1 DFDAMR
7 TRIGEFGPSEKLAL
21 VVVRDGKRQAL
32 AVTLDAR
39 PDPDSLARLQ
49 MPGHLNGA
57 PIPNTKETTG
67 TDLYGGQP
75 ARLGVEVRETVEG
88 VVVERVLDA
97 GVGQRLGLKVGD
109 VIEKV
114 NGKGIGSIAEIAGAL
129 EGDRSKAAIAVKRGE
144 G

>member
-1 DFDAMR
+1 GKVQRGWLGVSGRDAPADFGARPESGALVEEVHTGGPGAAAGLRVGDRVVEIEGKAITDFDAMR
-7 TRIGEFGPSEKLAL
+7 TRSGECGPSEQLAL
-21 VVVRDGKRQAL
+21 VVGRDGKRQAL

-75 ARLGVEVRETVEG
+75 ARLGVEVRE
-88 VVVERVLDA
+88 
-97 GVGQRLGLKVGD
+97 
-109 VIEKV
+109 
-114 NGKGIGSIAEIAGAL
+114 
-129 EGDRSKAAIAVKRGE
+129 
-144 G
+144 